1 MNNVLD
7 NILGRM
13 EEAQKNNRRL
23 LLVIDGKCGSGKTT
37 CLSGWVSDM
46 GAMYSISTIFICR

>member
-37 CLSGWVSDM
+37 LSERM
-46 GAMYSISTIFICR
+46 GAMCSISTIFTCR